1 MTHVSSLLRRISMA
15 GLLLATAPVFVACTP
30 QIALVPSRAAD
41 ADFHTITVLG
51 RGEVSAKPDIA
62 RAQLGVEVTAPTV
75 AEATRLAASRMTAIM
90 GALRSSGIADKDIR
104 TSNFSVSRE
113 QPQPGYPQPGYPFP
127 MPMPEM
133 MPAPDAPSAPVAP
146 PAPVKPGSKG
156 AAGASAAAS
165 PMILPAPGFAPPPR
179 MVPPQGR
186 EFYRV
191 SNTVEVTVR
200 DLERVGPVIDAALAA
215 GANNVWGV
223 SFAVE
228 KTDALEA
235 QAREKASA
243 DAKARAE
250 ALAKQQGVSPAG
262 VVSISEVFDNGGPFP
277 MPMAMAVSRDSSGG
291 TPMSPGEITFSTQ
304 VRVVYA
310 LAGGAAAPISQ

>member
-1 MTHVSSLLRRISMA
+1 MA
-15 GLLLATAPVFVACTP
+15 GILLVTAPAFVACTP
-30 QIALVPSRAAD
+30 QIALVPSRVAD

-90 GALRSSGIADKDIR
+90 GALRSSGIADKDTR

-113 QPQPGYPQPGYPFP
+113 QPQPGYPFP

-146 PAPVKPGSKG
+146 PAPVRPGSKG
-156 AAGASAAAS
+156 AAAAAS

-277 MPMAMAVSRDSSGG
+277 MPMAMAVSRDSSGSG

>member
-1 MTHVSSLLRRISMA
+1 MA
-15 GLLLATAPVFVACTP
+15 GFLLAAAPTFVACTP

-75 AEATRLAASRMTAIM
+75 AEATRLAASRMSEIM
-90 GALRSSGIADKDIR
+90 GALRSTGIADKDIR
-104 TSNFSVSRE
+104 TSNFSVNRE
-113 QPQPGYPQPGYPFP
+113 QPQIGYPVP

-133 MPAPDAPSAPVAP
+133 PAAPVAP
-146 PAPVKPGSKG
+146 PAPGKSGPR
-156 AAGASAAAS
+156 AA
-165 PMILPAPGFAPPPR
+165 PAPAAPMMQPSPASAPPPLLL
-179 MVPPQGR
+179 PPQGR

-191 SNTVEVTVR
+191 SNTVEVTIR
-200 DLERVGPVIDAALAA
+200 ALDRVGPVIDAALAA

-262 VVSISEVFDNGGPFP
+262 VVSISEIFENGSPFP
-277 MPMAMAVSRDSSGG
+277 MPMAMNVGRDSSG

-310 LAGGAAAPISQ
+310 LAGGAAAPIPQ